1 MKAVTPLGVED
12 RWDGKGAAPVD
23 RKHGP
28 GHGQHRERLV
38 PGYHVRCAGCQLQL
52 GQGCFSKRMWR
63 RGIAAQAEHQ
73 PEPEPEPQLDLEL
86 ELEAEAD
93 PCPQPSTL
101 FPRLQLSPGQLRV
114 LTSHM
119 NQMMSS
125 TRPDAVVVGA
135 QAGRLATN
143 KALLCLC
150 RTCVRKKEAAR
161 AVDVAARR
169 GGTQRCG
176 ACGLNLP
183 ASRFSKRAWAK
194 GVAQRSGSECA
205 VRLQCRS
212 CTQEAELR
220 QAAERS
226 GPFQCDICHK
236 WWSPE
241 GFSRRMWSRLS
252 SRAASP
258 TQLGKAE
265 RPARCLECTV
275 AQQSAV
281 AQRLQGDAGMKTHNL
296 LCALDQ
302 PDWVVRSMLTCSVH
316 GADEVVT
323 RRDLLDRL
331 WHTAAS
337 EEQKLYIARKSVRD
351 PEMTKQR
358 FVVTAFKWAFTLF
371 RSALCCVQ
379 NTSKMPAISSV
390 YVSRAPSRSY
400 SPERFE
406 CTRQWWIQVS
416 LPSRHTIKLR
426 VTV

>member
-358 FVVTAFKWAFTLF
+358 FVVAAFKWAFTLF